1 MWFLFVVSKMLLR
14 FSFSLNNTEHS
25 ISIKFKFTHNKH
37 LKRYSMFALN
47 QKCCFK
53 SHSTNVAYVWF
64 IKIKIKDGKSF
75 CFQWWTRWNKGQEE
89 CLQTEC
95 LCWCAFYVFCQ
106 NWSNK
111 PKNELPIQLNA
122 CCGSGLT
129 AVFAEWDRGALEGT
143 TAKLKTAGY
152 PRQYLNTAWLTCY
165 VRSVYLTSRRLNQ
178 GCKVLFIH

>member
-1 MWFLFVVSKMLLR
+1 M
-14 FSFSLNNTEHS
+14 LNNTEHS

-75 CFQWWTRWNKGQEE
+75 CFQWWTKWNKGQEE
-89 CLQTEC
+89 CLQTEY

-111 PKNELPIQLNA
+111 PKNELPIQLRHHSQTED
-122 CCGSGLT
+122 CRVST
-129 AVFAEWDRGALEGT
+129 AVFEHSMVNLLCSVSVSHQQETKPRMQSLV
-143 TAKLKTAGY
+143 Y
-152 PRQYLNTAWLTCY
+152 PLNNIAYFLFAFYLGLP
-165 VRSVYLTSRRLNQ
+165 SVSL
-178 GCKVLFIH
+178 C